1 MKREMNSI
9 RHYAAIII
17 VPALM
22 FCLPLILRDHYGP
35 YFLGYNSDP
44 DYAYLLNALNIINAI
59 PPGHTDHPGT
69 TVQLLGSVGLLLKWL
84 SHLAWGGHFGVN
96 QFVLRHPEES
106 LGAINLLLNILIFIA
121 FCFSSMSIYRAM
133 RGIGPVMV
141 FQLSLLI
148 PLQVKLSLFR
158 VDPEPLL
165 VFTVLLLSGL
175 LVRYQLSDKATPPRF
190 RIPFFVGAVMGFGI
204 ATKITF
210 IPIVLLVA
218 LFQTTRERLLVACGC
233 ITSFLL
239 FTLPIITKYPK
250 MFSWF
255 GALATHKD
263 QYGKGEVGLP
273 PLAKL
278 MANLQELIQKEP
290 FLFIFLAC
298 YLIYLMAKTCSAK
311 QPITG
316 KSHRFIALGAVV
328 IIIQVVMTIKH
339 PGVHY
344 LLPAITL
351 TALLNA
357 VLVDTL
363 KNNPDFAIIRLG
375 NYIFCALI
383 FAGIIYGSYV
393 TKSWASDSE
402 KYLKNEIALSNK
414 INSMSGC
421 SAITYYRASSI
432 EYALAFSNEYSS
444 FSFAREL
451 SMIYPDKLFY
461 HLWSGVFYTYQSE
474 VSTHNINDLL
484 MKNRCLL
491 VVGVP
496 MDENYGN
503 NLELTL
509 LDNTTR
515 GAVYKLERL
524 KY

>member
-1 MKREMNSI
+1 MKLEMNSI
-9 RHYAAIII
+9 RHYAAIVVI
-17 VPALM
+17 PALM
-22 FCLPLILRDHYGP
+22 FCLPLILRSYYGP
-35 YFLGYNSDP
+35 FFLGYNSDP

-84 SHLAWGGHFGVN
+84 SHLATGGHLGMN
-96 QFVLRHPEES
+96 EFVLRYPEES

-133 RGIGPVMV
+133 RGIGPVLA

-148 PLQVKLSLFR
+148 PIQVKLSLFR

-165 VFTVLLLSGL
+165 VFTVLVLSGL
-175 LVRYQLSDKATPPRF
+175 LVRYQISDQAAPPRF
-190 RIPFFVGAVMGFGI
+190 RIPVFVGVVMGFGI

-218 LFQTTRERLLVACGC
+218 FFPTLRERLLATCGC

-263 QYGKGEVGLP
+263 QYGKGDVGLP

-278 MANLQELIQKEP
+278 MANLLELIQKEP
-290 FLFIFLAC
+290 FIFIFLTC
-298 YLIYLMAKTCSAK
+298 YLIFLVAKNCSAK
-311 QPITG
+311 QSGTH
-316 KSHRFIALGAVV
+316 KSYRLLALGAIV
-328 IIIQVVMTIKH
+328 IIVQVVMTIKH

-344 LLPAITL
+344 MLPAITL

-357 VLVDTL
+357 VLIDTL
-363 KNNPDFAIIRLG
+363 KNNPDISIFLIG
-375 NYIFCALI
+375 NYLFYSMI

-393 TKSWASDSE
+393 TKSWANDSE
-402 KYLKNEIALSNK
+402 KYIKNEIALSNK

-432 EYALAFSNEYSS
+432 EYALAFGNEYSS

-451 SMIYPDKLFY
+451 STIYPDKLFY
-461 HLWSGVFYTYQSE
+461 HLWSGVFYNYQSV
-474 VSTHNINDLL
+474 VSTPNINDLL
-484 MKNRCLL
+484 SRNQCLL
-491 VVGVP
+491 LVGVP
-496 MDENYGN
+496 MDESYGN
-503 NLELTL
+503 NLNLTL
-509 LDNTTR
+509 LGSTKLS
-515 GAVYKLERL
+515 AVYKLERL
-524 KY
+524 KF